1 MLPDNWLR
9 DDVFDPGLFG
19 LLENPGV
26 LRLEFDDYPDSVLN
40 HEHDHYDDLAGNAE
54 EEHEDSPEEEE
65 DDMMMDA
72 DDERS
77 LIAESFLESTLYLD
91 RVKTIIVLKIKTYK
105 NKLPLLQSLSSGNIS
120 DKARDD
126 YFDYVERR
134 FEREPPEYDEA
145 LKQNGLEPD
154 YIRSLKIEDP
164 DDSSDNTLKLS
175 DEEDSDNETYV

>member
-40 HEHDHYDDLAGNAE
+40 HEHDHYDDWAGNAE

-91 RVKTIIVLKIKTYK
+91 RVKPIIVELKLTRTRVR
-105 NKLPLLQSLSSGNIS
+105 L
-120 DKARDD
+120 
-126 YFDYVERR
+126 DYVTI
-134 FEREPPEYDEA
+134 
-145 LKQNGLEPD
+145 L
-154 YIRSLKIEDP
+154 SL
-164 DDSSDNTLKLS
+164 L
-175 DEEDSDNETYV
+175 